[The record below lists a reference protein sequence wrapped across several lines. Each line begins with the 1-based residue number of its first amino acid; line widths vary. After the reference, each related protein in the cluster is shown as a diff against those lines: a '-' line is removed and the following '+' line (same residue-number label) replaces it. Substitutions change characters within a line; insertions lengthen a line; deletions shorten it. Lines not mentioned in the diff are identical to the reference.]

1 MMRRGNGGKI
11 ALIIVIIILI
21 LAIIGGVLFFVMKKP
36 KENNNQNQ
44 NNVVQEPEEKVKNL
58 SKVMLQDEFF
68 DTTNP
73 IAIKSDGKYGYID
86 STGNLI
92 IQPADEYAR
101 DFIGKYA
108 LVQIQDENDASG
120 YKRITNIIDRNGNIK
135 MSLEDML
142 YDDTSA
148 KYGVYAIN
156 GKLYDLE
163 LEQISEDD
171 IIVNGSGKAGYYI
184 YQKGNKLGIINAL
197 RRNCI

>member
-73 IAIKSDGKYGYID
+73 IAIKINGKYGYID

-92 IQPADEYAR
+92 IQPTYEYAR